1 MYSGK
6 PSVMSRSVPTTPQQ
20 DKEKEVY
27 GGARPKIPST
37 NKTAFQDY
45 TSEMMKALNN
55 PWNPRGR
62 KATTSVGAKIAPLVY
77 LVLSGTSE
85 EEQSTKKKGNEETAG
100 INMPALDK
108 TELVPDNLSQVKNPA
123 SPVKFT
129 KEVMNGA
136 ALREEPKETSL
147 LKMIGF
153 EAQEE
158 VNLEPDFYMPD
169 GKGGKLSDTKCM
181 FTTSSTP
188 EGNPGVVVQL
198 DNLKEKYGASI
209 FLLDKRSGNLYVLE
223 AGEYRKIEEKGLLFP
238 SESMIMAGALEREVG
253 EPQPS
258 MQISKMQAT
267 PAAES
272 TRIPLRTSTEKREK
286 SLSSE
291 QLLDLEL
298 SKQYRQEL
306 KEAEESMLQA
316 CLEKSNL
323 ESQEAELIRFR
334 TLKAQKEF
342 WDLERKRDENRK
354 TTERVQEKIKELDQA
369 VASSS
374 KLMKELKRAD
384 TQYLAMGQTI
394 ADFWDTSDVPQD
406 DDATRIP
413 SYPSLESLDQEH
425 KEELSD
431 IQYAYYS
438 AKREAIMK
446 KIDTAY
452 EIYSAH
458 LKEYEEADPKRK
470 TQKYLLQYND
480 ISNRLHGQ
488 FEVVTSM
495 LGLPFKETLDT
506 YPSLDSIMRVVE
518 QEDLREKG
526 ESFFKELMGEI
537 EIKNAIAAKV
547 YQNKSLEVTSS
558 KGEIEMTREFEEYK
572 KESGKLMDFCKRMI
586 DKRGKREE
594 YEELEQPQGVPDVRP
609 ISTRELDEKIKEAL
623 ITPKRAQNIG
633 ENTIPLQYSR
643 EISRYEPPIPVKEKK
658 KEDLLE
664 KVREITS
671 GESKGSKDEKQA
683 EGETELSWDHE
694 GLEPYPSPERPKPQR
709 DPKEKGT
716 SKENMKGN
724 ETLNRDPKDEKSQ
737 EDGEESLKRAKE
749 KLVSPKPKGTIPK
762 ELEKDSDF
770 KKGHPREGSGV
781 DRDTEQWVND
791 QNKFREKKRGNLEE
805 TIPKVFEPQA
815 PVKILQRG
823 KQPQS
828 EVAKQTPIRT
838 GVNRD
843 SWKSSYGGPNY
854 RSGYQMGYP
863 SENRNWEQRNGYG
876 RRYGNGNKNQQ
887 RRAHGETTTQTQTHY
902 TTPKGRVPYGNTPS
916 RRMGG
921 GQGNGDG
928 NGEDK
933 DDKNRKRYRDTKYDF
948 EEEDEEESDT
958 EDSFE
963 FEITPQ
969 QLSQVTPGGG
979 VLKLTLTKKGPLKI
993 TIEAQNKR
1001 PDPSQTTVKTAYDL
1015 TKEKKPSQRSESIK
1029 AKTTSRRRENF
1040 ENQIIKPIEA
1050 PNDKRDRNFPEGGGP
1065 VRQIKPGGTG
1075 GPDGNREPDKG
1086 RKPPRKGKGPPDG
1099 LKKK

>member
-1 MYSGK
+1 MDTEAAQEFGKEIVAKVTQRELRKQEYIRYQQMRQQAVEYDFPKPGTIPVPQLEKPREKREARPQSVLSNFEVPNYDEISMYSGK
-6 PSVMSRSVPTTPQQ
+6 PSIISRSVPTTPQQ
-20 DKEKEVY
+20 DKEKEMY
-27 GGARPKIPST
+27 GGARPRIPSA

-55 PWNPRGR
+55 PWNQRGR
-62 KATTSVGAKIAPLVY
+62 KATTPVGAKIAPLVY
-77 LVLSGTSE
+77 LSLSGTSE
-85 EEQSTKKKGNEETAG
+85 EEQPTEEKGNEKSVG
-100 INMPALDK
+100 INMSALDK

-129 KEVMNGA
+129 EEVMNGA
-136 ALREEPKETSL
+136 ALRVEPKETSL

-181 FTTSSTP
+181 FTSSSTP

-198 DNLKEKYGASI
+198 DNLKEKYGASM

-223 AGEYRKIEEKGLLFP
+223 AEGYRKIEEKGLLFP

-291 QLLDLEL
+291 QLLDLEQ

-334 TLKAQKEF
+334 ALKTQREF

-354 TTERVQEKIKELDQA
+354 TTEKMQEKIGKLDQA

-384 TQYLAMGQTI
+384 TQYLAMGQAI
-394 ADFWDTSDVPQD
+394 ADFWDTSGVPQD
-406 DDATRIP
+406 DNATRIP
-413 SYPSLESLDQEH
+413 SYPSLESLDQEY

-518 QEDLREKG
+518 QEDLRGKG
-526 ESFFKELMGEI
+526 ESFFEELMGEI
-537 EIKNAIAAKV
+537 EVKNTIAAKV
-547 YQNKSLEVTSS
+547 YQNKSLEVTNS
-558 KGEIEMTREFEEYK
+558 KEETDITREFEDYK
-572 KESGKLMDFCKRMI
+572 KESRKLMDFCKRMI

-594 YEELEQPQGVPDVRP
+594 YEELEQPQGVPDVKP
-609 ISTRELDEKIKEAL
+609 ISKRELDEKVKEAL
-623 ITPKRAQNIG
+623 ITPRKAQNIG
-633 ENTIPLQYSR
+633 ENTIPPQYSR
-643 EISRYEPPIPVKEKK
+643 EISRYEPPMPVKEKE

-671 GESKGSKDEKQA
+671 GE
-683 EGETELSWDHE
+683 
-694 GLEPYPSPERPKPQR
+694 
-709 DPKEKGT
+709 
-716 SKENMKGN
+716 
-724 ETLNRDPKDEKSQ
+724 
-737 EDGEESLKRAKE
+737 
-749 KLVSPKPKGTIPK
+749 I
-762 ELEKDSDF
+762 
-770 KKGHPREGSGV
+770 
-781 DRDTEQWVND
+781 
-791 QNKFREKKRGNLEE
+791 
-805 TIPKVFEPQA
+805 
-815 PVKILQRG
+815 
-823 KQPQS
+823 
-828 EVAKQTPIRT
+828 
-838 GVNRD
+838 
-843 SWKSSYGGPNY
+843 
-854 RSGYQMGYP
+854 
-863 SENRNWEQRNGYG
+863 
-876 RRYGNGNKNQQ
+876 
-887 RRAHGETTTQTQTHY
+887 
-902 TTPKGRVPYGNTPS
+902 
-916 RRMGG
+916 
-921 GQGNGDG
+921 
-928 NGEDK
+928 
-933 DDKNRKRYRDTKYDF
+933 
-948 EEEDEEESDT
+948 
-958 EDSFE
+958 
-963 FEITPQ
+963 
-969 QLSQVTPGGG
+969 
-979 VLKLTLTKKGPLKI
+979 
-993 TIEAQNKR
+993 
-1001 PDPSQTTVKTAYDL
+1001 
-1015 TKEKKPSQRSESIK
+1015 
-1029 AKTTSRRRENF
+1029 
-1040 ENQIIKPIEA
+1040 
-1050 PNDKRDRNFPEGGGP
+1050 
-1065 VRQIKPGGTG
+1065 
-1075 GPDGNREPDKG
+1075 
-1086 RKPPRKGKGPPDG
+1086 KGK
-1099 LKKK
+1099 